1 MIRGV
6 VEVSLSPKAR
16 YIHLNMLGNFKE
28 EMDSNFY
35 GSVGYRY
42 PIHSPPSFMRCGD
55 IRVLLIRTGSTH
67 TGEGKLL

>member
-1 MIRGV
+1 MIIGV
-6 VEVSLSPKAR
+6 VEVSLSPMAR

-35 GSVGYRY
+35 GSVGDRY
-42 PIHSPPSFMRCGD
+42 PIHYPPSSMKCGD
-55 IRVLLIRTGSTH
+55 MRILLIRAGSTH